1 MPPFPSSNSLLS
13 DLYSYSAA
21 YSYSP
26 FTTSNAV
33 KELME
38 AAERAMALRAETVAS
53 GKALFAKVHHLKW
66 SSYHDAWEARDV
78 NGNRLAHMPIHAVEA
93 LAKSLGK
100 VVRRDGWDVL
110 WLCLPPSEW
119 DRIRADFIELVR

>member
-21 YSYSP
+21 YPES
-26 FTTSNAV
+26 FVTLDAV
-33 KELME
+33 KELRDTI
-38 AAERAMALRAETVAS
+38 ERAKALRAETVGGA
-53 GKALFAKVHHLKW
+53 ALFAKVHHLKW
-66 SSYHDAWEARDV
+66 SSDHDAWEARDV
-78 NGNRLAHMPIHAVEA
+78 NGNCLAHMPIHAVEA

-119 DRIRADFIELVR
+119 DRIRADFIELV